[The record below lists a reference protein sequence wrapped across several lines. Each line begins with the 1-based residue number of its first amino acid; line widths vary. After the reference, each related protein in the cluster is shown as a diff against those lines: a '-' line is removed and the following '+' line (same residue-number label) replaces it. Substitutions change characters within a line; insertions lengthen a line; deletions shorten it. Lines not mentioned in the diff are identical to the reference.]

1 MKLLV
6 AYDSAFADTMLD
18 QAVKIAKA
26 FDAYVYLVRTCSSE
40 AGEQDIAKLD
50 HLLNEVRREAFK
62 KEGIKSESRILIRGM
77 EPGEDLVQFARE
89 KEIDQIIIG
98 VQKRSKVGKL
108 MFGSIAQY
116 IILEAHCPVLSVK

>member
-6 AYDSAFADTMLD
+6 AYDSAFADNMLD

-26 FDAYVYLVRTCSSE
+26 FDAYVYLVRTCPAE

-50 HLLNEVRREAFK
+50 HLLNEVRRESFK
-62 KEGIKSESRILIRGM
+62 NEGIKSESRILIRGM

-89 KEIDQIIIG
+89 KEVDQIIIG

>member
-6 AYDSAFADTMLD
+6 AYDSAFADNMLD

-40 AGEQDIAKLD
+40 AGEQDIAKLE